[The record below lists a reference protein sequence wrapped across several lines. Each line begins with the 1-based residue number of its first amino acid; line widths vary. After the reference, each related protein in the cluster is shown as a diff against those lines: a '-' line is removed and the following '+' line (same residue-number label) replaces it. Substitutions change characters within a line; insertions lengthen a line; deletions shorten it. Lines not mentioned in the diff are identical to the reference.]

1 MYIKDK
7 IENKE
12 KVEFK
17 VSPIFTTHALINR
30 ARAIVDDYFTFTNF
44 DNYSEKFNFRKYCIS
59 PIFDTDNNGFKYL
72 SSVKIEE
79 LLYKNEPFEVTVSKN
94 GSICFTI
101 PESMSDEERSA
112 YITRFE
118 RMIQYVM

>member
-7 IENKE
+7 IESKNKI
-12 KVEFK
+12 EFK
-17 VSPIFTTHALINR
+17 VSPIFTTHGLIKR
-30 ARAIVDDYFTFTNF
+30 AREIVDDYFTFNNF

-59 PIFDTDNNGFKYL
+59 PIFDVDNNGYKYL

-79 LLYKNEPFEVTVSKN
+79 LLYKDEPFEVIVAKN
-94 GSICFTI
+94 GSICFSI
-101 PESMSDEERSA
+101 PESMHEDERSA